1 MDIQDEG
8 YLGDMEE
15 ELEGKEFSEE
25 ATKIIQDMAAFYIS
39 QDQRNDKGKLLASY
53 KSGRFLKTY
62 INIYERAIVGL
73 AETRRSRRPV
83 KIDYGLAYLEDAV
96 AERGE
101 LFLVMHKHEVY
112 RLRYLKDVEIIA
124 YFINEQKY
132 RK

>member
-62 INIYERAIVGL
+62 INIYERAPQIIL
-73 AETRRSRRPV
+73 LLR
-83 KIDYGLAYLEDAV
+83 DLYN
-96 AERGE
+96 
-101 LFLVMHKHEVY
+101 LF
-112 RLRYLKDVEIIA
+112 DSI
-124 YFINEQKY
+124 FICFILSFFMINLYENKY
-132 RK
+132 MSIF